1 MTEEENN
8 HDVTT
13 LAGLEAADYR
23 HKPGDHHNF
32 AIVTGTHCP
41 ACGDTRRMVL
51 SALYW
56 QDLWA
61 PHRPRRFQAPM
72 RTGTGVPVEQSPEA
86 PTDHPPANEPKPAL
100 YSAVCLQC
108 DHAYLLV
115 VHTGPDGVQIAALPS
130 SYGGLATPRTP
141 KAVAYYLDQASRAR
155 SVGALSAAAAMYRAA
170 LDQLLFHE
178 GFQNGT
184 LGTKLQDL
192 EKASSP
198 PAWYADLDP
207 IYLTVIN
214 WIGNGAIHPNDGNI
228 DRQKALDRKITQAV
242 DALFTE
248 ILDLVYERPEK
259 KKDRLSL
266 VKKAA
271 EHLKQDGPLTTGD
284 DEAVS

>member
-13 LAGLEAADYR
+13 LAGLEAAVYR
-23 HKPGDHHNF
+23 EKPGDHHNF

-41 ACGDTRRMVL
+41 TCGDTRRMVL

-56 QDLWA
+56 RDLWA

-72 RTGTGVPVEQSPEA
+72 RTGMGAPVEQSPEA
-86 PTDHPPANEPKPAL
+86 LTDQQPVAKPAPAL

-115 VHTGPDGVQIAALPS
+115 VHTGPDGAQIAALPS

-141 KAVAYYLDQASRAR
+141 KAVAYYLDQANRAR

-184 LGTKLQDL
+184 LGTKLRDL
-192 EKASSP
+192 EAASP
-198 PAWYADLDP
+198 PPRWYGDLDP
-207 IYLTVIN
+207 AYLTVIN
-214 WIGNGAIHPNDGNI
+214 WIGSGAIHPNDGDV
-228 DRQKALDRKITQAV
+228 DRQKVLDREITEAV

-259 KKDRLSL
+259 KKERLST
-266 VKKAA
+266 VKKVA
-271 EHLKQDGPLTTGD
+271 EHLRKNGD
-284 DEAVS
+284 PASPA